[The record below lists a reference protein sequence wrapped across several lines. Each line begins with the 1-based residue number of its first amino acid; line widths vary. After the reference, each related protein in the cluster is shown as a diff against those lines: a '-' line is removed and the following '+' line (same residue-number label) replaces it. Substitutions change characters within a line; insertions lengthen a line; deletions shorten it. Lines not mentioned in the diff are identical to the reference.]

1 VKRPLRLVAAAAALL
16 LATAPTLAWAPAARV
31 RMADEATRLMPG
43 SLRLALQHH
52 REALLR
58 GALEPMAGED
68 GPEHRPAS
76 AGGTL
81 EASIADRHAAV
92 VRALQEG
99 RSFGEVVRALGELAH
114 FLADAEFPPNAE
126 AEADARYVFLAE
138 FVESRRARFPL
149 VFYGHEDA
157 ALEGRDLPGFT
168 RRELLEAARLDAE
181 LKGALQAA
189 GPSPRP
195 ASFDDR
201 SVPFAVGSLAWSR
214 SVTGLV
220 RAWLDAWR
228 RGGGDLARTPY
239 LPTEERR
246 RREQD
251 R

>member
-1 VKRPLRLVAAAAALL
+1 VRRVLALCLVLL
-16 LATAPTLAWAPAARV
+16 GPCVPPVLAWAPAARV
-31 RMADEATRLMPG
+31 RMIDEATRLMPA
-43 SLRLALQHH
+43 SLRLALTHD

-58 GALEPMAGED
+58 GALEPMADED

-81 EASIADRHAAV
+81 ETALAARHAAV

-99 RSFGEVVRALGELAH
+99 RPFGEVVHALGELAH
-114 FLADAEFPPNAE
+114 FLADAEFPPNAR
-126 AEADARYVFLAE
+126 AGADGRYVFLSQ
-138 FVESRRARFPL
+138 FVEDRRTRFPL
-149 VFYGHEDA
+149 VFYGHDDA
-157 ALEGRDLPGFT
+157 ELERRDLTAFT
-168 RRELLEAARLDAE
+168 RRELDDAARLDGE
-181 LKGALQAA
+181 LQGALAAA
-189 GPSPRP
+189 GPGAGP
-195 ASFDDR
+195 AAFDDR

-214 SVTGLV
+214 TVTGVV
-220 RAWLDAWR
+220 RVWCDAWR

>member
-1 VKRPLRLVAAAAALL
+1 MRGAARSALLALPLL
-16 LATAPTLAWAPAARV
+16 LAGSPALAWAPGARV
-31 RMADEATRLMPG
+31 RMVDEATRLMPG

-81 EASIADRHAAV
+81 EASIAARHLAV
-92 VRALQEG
+92 VRGLQEG
-99 RSFGEVVRALGELAH
+99 RPFGEVVHALGELAH

-126 AEADARYVFLAE
+126 ASADRRYAFLAE
-138 FVESRRARFPL
+138 FIESRRARFPL
-149 VFYGHEDA
+149 VFYGHDDPE
-157 ALEGRDLPGFT
+157 LEARDFPGFT
-168 RRELLEAARLDAE
+168 RRELTAAARLDGE
-181 LKGALQAA
+181 LKAALASA
-189 GPSPRP
+189 GPDPRP

-220 RAWLDAWR
+220 RAWFDAWR

-239 LPTEERR
+239 LPAEERR
-246 RREQD
+246 RRERD